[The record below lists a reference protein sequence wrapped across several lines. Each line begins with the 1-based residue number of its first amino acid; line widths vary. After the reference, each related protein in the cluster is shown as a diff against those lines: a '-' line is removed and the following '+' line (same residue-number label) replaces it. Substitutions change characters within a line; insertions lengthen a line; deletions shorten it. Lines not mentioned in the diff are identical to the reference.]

1 MNIKFM
7 NQPKD
12 ITLEDILKTKLENKY
27 DEVFIISGIA
37 KDSGIELLLESI
49 ENAINAGGKININLG
64 IDRKNTSKDI
74 LLKLLKMGANLKVH
88 VNSEENKV
96 ETRIYIFESKEKDS
110 YIYISGGKFSE
121 GGLAKNNCLITE
133 ITYTPEETEKYK
145 LLKNQVLLGIDGV
158 FKDVDEEDIILLA
171 NKGEIVSRIIERKI
185 PSISELYGNKEAT
198 LGEQIYD
205 EGTGLGLL
213 NKEELEDVDI
223 EFDLGIDIRK
233 NVKLEA
239 EKEEELIVVNK
250 TEEDLNRL
258 LGKTTEENTKKSR
271 IIKDLT
277 DDDFK
282 NMTTLILEAGKI
294 STVGVNANEIK
305 IPKSLALQINEF
317 LNVEVSPK
325 IKLEV
330 LDNKDNREY
339 KIENVEMLEND
350 KGISIKSEKLT
361 NLDIGEKDLIRIIKI
376 NSEKYKLEII
386 REETKEYDVW
396 ERYCTNSIKGTKRR
410 YGII

>member
-1 MNIKFM
+1 
-7 NQPKD
+7 
-12 ITLEDILKTKLENKY
+12 
-27 DEVFIISGIA
+27 
-37 KDSGIELLLESI
+37 
-49 ENAINAGGKININLG
+49 
-64 IDRKNTSKDI
+64 
-74 LLKLLKMGANLKVH
+74 
-88 VNSEENKV
+88 
-96 ETRIYIFESKEKDS
+96 
-110 YIYISGGKFSE
+110 
-121 GGLAKNNCLITE
+121 
-133 ITYTPEETEKYK
+133 
-145 LLKNQVLLGIDGV
+145 
-158 FKDVDEEDIILLA
+158 
-171 NKGEIVSRIIERKI
+171 
-185 PSISELYGNKEAT
+185 
-198 LGEQIYD
+198 
-205 EGTGLGLL
+205 
-213 NKEELEDVDI
+213 
-223 EFDLGIDIRK
+223 
-233 NVKLEA
+233 
-239 EKEEELIVVNK
+239 
-250 TEEDLNRL
+250 
-258 LGKTTEENTKKSR
+258 
-271 IIKDLT
+271 
-277 DDDFK
+277 
-282 NMTTLILEAGKI
+282 MTTLILEAGKI